1 MIYTGIVKE
10 NLEENLEEFRG
21 TMDIDI
27 DKFSIFLH
35 HSSVKQ
41 DDVTWVCVGECDKR
55 EMFFSS

>member
-21 TMDIDI
+21 E
-27 DKFSIFLH
+27 FSIFLH

>member
-1 MIYTGIVKE
+1 
-10 NLEENLEEFRG
+10 
-21 TMDIDI
+21 MDIDI